1 MPDDASEARPRDESP
16 WRHGPFRLSLVAT
29 ALALTGFSL
38 LLPVVPLWAVRQ
50 GAGTFAAGAATGVF
64 MASTVVTQLGTGLL
78 VRRYGYRTAI
88 LAGIAFLGVPTPVL
102 IEWSSPEGILTLSLL
117 RGIGFGLLT
126 VCGSALIAELL
137 PPAAVPRGSG
147 IYGLATG
154 LPQLI
159 GLPAGPWLAEH
170 WGFVAVFLLATVLPA
185 LALLPAVFLPPA
197 RPSTEPERGGGFL
210 PTVRETWRPWL
221 PMLAASTGLG
231 ALATF
236 TPILLLAPG
245 SSVALLLM
253 PLATTLSR
261 WAAGRLGTRWTGRLL
276 TPGRALSGLG
286 LAGYALFSEGG
297 PVWLV
302 VMSMIV
308 FGIGFG
314 AVQNDSLVSMFQRTS
329 AGRASISW
337 NVAFDAGQG
346 LGAVAVGAIVSGT
359 SYVVA
364 FGLLAAWSLA
374 LLPVAVAPRRAG

>member
-1 MPDDASEARPRDESP
+1 MADHTSGAPPRDESP
-16 WRHGPFRLSLVAT
+16 WRYGPFRLSLAAT
-29 ALALTGFSL
+29 ALALCGFSL

-64 MASTVVTQLGTGLL
+64 MASTVLTQLGTGAF
-78 VRRYGYRTAI
+78 VRRYGYRTGI
-88 LAGIAFLGVPTPVL
+88 LAGIAFLGVPTPLL
-102 IEWSSPEGILTLSLL
+102 IEWSSPEGILTISLL

-137 PPAAVPRGSG
+137 PQAAVPRGSG

-154 LPQLI
+154 VPQLV

-170 WGFVAVFLLATVLPA
+170 WGFAAVFVLAAALPA
-185 LALLPAVFLPPA
+185 LALLPAAFLPPA
-197 RPSTEPERGGGFL
+197 RSTAEPERGGGFL
-210 PTVRETWRPWL
+210 PTVRQTWRPWL

-236 TPILLLAPG
+236 TPILLLAPE
-245 SSVALLLM
+245 SSIALLLL

-276 TPGRALSGLG
+276 APGRALSGLG
-286 LAGYALFSEGG
+286 LAGYAVFSEGG
-297 PVWLV
+297 PAWLTV
-302 VMSMIV
+302 TAMIV

-346 LGAVAVGAIVSGT
+346 LGAVAVGAVVSGT
-359 SYVVA
+359 SYAVA
-364 FGLLAAWSLA
+364 FGLLAVWSLA
-374 LLPVAVAPRRAG
+374 LLPVRVASRRTG